1 MSGVASVKHREP
13 IYGLDLIRFLA
24 AMAVLLWHVAYRFFD
39 AGADHIRIFVG
50 GIPAGVGPFHAVS
63 QWGWMGVQVFFV
75 ISGLVISYSAEGT
88 TPRRFLLGRF
98 GRLFPGVL
106 VCAALIIAIDSL
118 FWNQSLIMLGKE
130 LIKTLA
136 FWPLGGWLVPQ
147 FWTLPVEIVFYAIVW
162 AFLAAGASDRLDG
175 LALALIG
182 ISALHLTLTALG
194 FAQIHG
200 QLANVLLLKHG
211 MYFAL
216 GISLCSIDRKGW
228 SPIRLFVIAVAV
240 LLAAFEIPQSM
251 HPYGVYSAAAPHKWM
266 WPFAIWLAAVALIS
280 LSLGWKS
287 EIARLVR
294 AIRIGGLLRTI
305 GLATYPLYL
314 IHIHVAGMAIT
325 IALAMGVP
333 LMPALVT
340 AASLCVL
347 VAALIAVVI
356 EPQVRRLV
364 LLPFGGP
371 SASRKMT
378 EVRPELPGLGEFSTE
393 QA

>member
-1 MSGVASVKHREP
+1 MKHREP

-24 AMAVLLWHVAYRFFD
+24 AMAVLGWHVAYRFFD
-39 AGADHIRIFVG
+39 AHAGHIRMFVG
-50 GIPAGVGPFHAVS
+50 GIPAGDGPLHAVT

-106 VCAALIIAIDSL
+106 VCAALILSIDFL
-118 FWNQSLIMLGKE
+118 FWHQSLVVLGKE
-130 LIKTLA
+130 LIKTLL

-147 FWTLPVEIVFYAIVW
+147 FWTLPVEIAFYAIVW
-162 AFLAAGASDRLDG
+162 AFVSAGASDRLDG

-182 ISALHLTLTALG
+182 ISALHLALTALG
-194 FAQIHG
+194 LGEIHG
-200 QLANVLLLKHG
+200 QLANVLLLNHG

-228 SPIRLFVIAVAV
+228 SPLRLFVIAAAI

-251 HPYGVYSAAAPHKWM
+251 HPYGVYSAAAPHKWI
-266 WPFAIWLAAVALIS
+266 WAFVIWLAAVALIA

-314 IHIHVAGMAIT
+314 THIHVAGLAIT
-325 IALAMGVP
+325 VALALGVS
-333 LMPALVT
+333 LVPALVVAT
-340 AASLCVL
+340 ALCVL
-347 VAALIAVVI
+347 ASALIAVVI

-364 LLPFGGP
+364 LSPFGGP
-371 SASRKMT
+371 SAHKKVT